1 MISLFA
7 GLLLGLTCQQ
17 DDFAYCTD
25 TVIHHTLSYENP
37 DEALRLNVALG
48 DVMTIELP
56 EDTKLSA
63 EPVVG
68 NKALIRFQ
76 SLDSK
81 PKRLLVWP
89 MVPDGAKHLPPDALL
104 GQRTNLI
111 AHLQSGITLTID
123 LKLGFPGESVQRLV
137 LAFPERKQER
147 AFVNERVTAELQK
160 LKKVIEKERQD
171 LEVQAELLA
180 TKRIARGML
189 EGFDCHQQSFRAA
202 DRLLSVRVFE
212 ICRLGDEILLRT
224 QIKNRARALFTPES
238 LTVFI
243 DGKALPT
250 AVFPEGGEFHQIKL
264 PFDARLNVIAS
275 ARGELVKQAQ
285 SFSLELAEIGG
296 KNRTVRLDGV
306 SF

>member
-1 MISLFA
+1 MGQLIKKQKTKIE
-7 GLLLGLTCQQ
+7 LLSQIKEKTG
-17 DDFAYCTD
+17 YE
-25 TVIHHTLSYENP
+25 VRKWLSKE
-37 DEALRLNVALG
+37 
-48 DVMTIELP
+48 DVM
-56 EDTKLSA
+56 KLC
-63 EPVVG
+63 E
-68 NKALIRFQ
+68 
-76 SLDSK
+76 
-81 PKRLLVWP
+81 
-89 MVPDGAKHLPPDALL
+89 KHK
-104 GQRTNLI
+104 I
-111 AHLQSGITLTID
+111 LTT
-123 LKLGFPGESVQRLV
+123 
-137 LAFPERKQER
+137 RKEK
-147 AFVNERVTAELQK
+147 E
-160 LKKVIEKERQD
+160 KVIEKERQD
-171 LEVQAELLA
+171 LEVQAEHLA

-212 ICRLGDEILLRT
+212 ICRLGDEIFLRT